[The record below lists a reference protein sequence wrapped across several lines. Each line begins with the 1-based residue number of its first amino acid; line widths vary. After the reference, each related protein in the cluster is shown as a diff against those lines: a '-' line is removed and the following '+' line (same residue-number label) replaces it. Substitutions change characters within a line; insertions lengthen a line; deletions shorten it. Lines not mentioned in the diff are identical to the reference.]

1 MIQHTYI
8 LDTNVYGELLI
19 EPNSDELV
27 KKIRRNKSYFIYGVD
42 IIEQE
47 LSETPLHIK
56 YKGDVTQKLLIE
68 LFELL
73 SDEIITVTSLAGHL
87 AEDYF
92 RRYKEL
98 SKSGKYPIIK
108 EKYDEKNLK
117 IDFQII
123 AIASIRSVD
132 IVVSSDKR
140 TMLSQL
146 ARDVYDHINKM
157 NGLRTPELLE
167 YEKFKERCI

>member
-1 MIQHTYI
+1 MIQKTYI

-19 EPNSDELV
+19 EPNSDRLV
-27 KKIRRNKSYFIYGVD
+27 KKIKTNKSFFIFGVD

-56 YKGDVTQKLLIE
+56 HKGEIAQKLLIE
-68 LFELL
+68 LFETL
-73 SDEIITVTSLAGHL
+73 SDEIITITPLAKHL
-87 AEDYF
+87 AEDYLKKS
-92 RRYKEL
+92 KEL
-98 SKSGKYPIIK
+98 AKKHKISK
-108 EKYDEKNLK
+108 KYDEKNLI

-123 AIASIRSVD
+123 ATASLNSVD

-140 TMLSQL
+140 TMLSELSQK
-146 ARDVYDHINKM
+146 VYSLINKI

-167 YEKFKERCI
+167 YKKFKEVYLK